1 MCSLLC
7 ARRAPRAPAAL
18 PPLPRPHVGLG
29 LCGAS
34 PPLAP
39 VLVPAPTCPGSLRLQ
54 LASAPIPSHH
64 TTHEPV
70 PAADQWRAVA
80 RLPAGPA
87 AWRRIQ
93 PQPPR
98 KPRLGPAAERRRQGH
113 RPPPLLRPCAQGAG
127 LRGAVERAG
136 RGCVVPTAACP
147 QVLCPASHLAL
158 PPVHRVQDVN
168 DEMVRQH
175 FSKWGTVNDVYF
187 PR

>member
-7 ARRAPRAPAAL
+7 ARRAPVRPAAAPARGAGVAWRL
-18 PPLPRPHVGLG
+18 PHLRRSWCPPLP
-29 LCGAS
+29 A
-34 PPLAP
+34 
-39 VLVPAPTCPGSLRLQ
+39 LVPSGNPQVLSFRRGPQLPQQTNQRL
-54 LASAPIPSHH
+54 LLTRSAPL
-64 TTHEPV
+64 
-70 PAADQWRAVA
+70 PACPP
-80 RLPAGPA
+80 LPAGPA